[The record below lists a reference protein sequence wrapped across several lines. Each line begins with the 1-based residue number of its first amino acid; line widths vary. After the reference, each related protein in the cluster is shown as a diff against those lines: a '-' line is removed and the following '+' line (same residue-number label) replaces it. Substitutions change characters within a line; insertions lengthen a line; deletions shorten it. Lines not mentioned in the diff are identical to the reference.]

1 MHVVVLKRKQPLK
14 YGVLAVMLPSII
26 LGVAVFTLI
35 NWISGADPISTL
47 QLIATSFVSPIVI
60 KDVILLTMLGYALL
74 VSFKAA
80 IWNIGGEG
88 QFFMGALATVV
99 TILYLLPENPPENQ
113 APLYMVTG
121 LFFSVVLASLA
132 GAAWAFIAGLI
143 KAYAKLDEVPVT
155 LLLNYIAYY
164 LINYLVYYPLRGRR
178 VYGYVRTDEIPSVYR
193 VNIRLLIPTPE
204 DPITRALVFAVQQV
218 IYYAVWILGALL
230 LAVLTWF
237 ILRRTRIGLYIQ
249 IHGSNPEYLAAL
261 GIDPRKVAISAIT
274 LSGLLVGYASAFY
287 TLGDMFRISYPV
299 QEVTGGYGF
308 LAVLVAWLSLLEF
321 KYIPISAYIV
331 SSLRSA
337 GYALQIGGLG
347 AMEQMLILIGV
358 VLLFSSTLRFLT
370 EYEVKV
376 RFK

>member
-204 DPITRALVFAVQQV
+204 DPVTRALVFAVQQV

-358 VLLFSSTLRFLT
+358 
-370 EYEVKV
+370 
-376 RFK
+376 

>member
-204 DPITRALVFAVQQV
+204 DPVTRALVFAVQQV

-249 IHGSNPEYLAAL
+249 IHGSNLGYLAAL

-287 TLGDMFRISYPV
+287 TLGDMFRVSYPV

>member
-14 YGVLAVMLPSII
+14 YGVLAVMLPSIV

-47 QLIATSFVSPIVI
+47 QLIAASFVSPIVI

-204 DPITRALVFAVQQV
+204 DPVTRALVFAVQQV

>member
-99 TILYLLPENPPENQ
+99 TILHLLPENPPENQ
-113 APLYMVTG
+113 APLYMVAG

-204 DPITRALVFAVQQV
+204 DPVTRALVFAVQQV

-274 LSGLLVGYASAFY
+274 LSGLLVGYASTFY